1 MKKVVGLFVIFVLLC
16 VSLSIMNPRF
26 LSTANL
32 QNLARVVGMFGI
44 FSIGVG
50 FVIITGGID
59 LSVGSL
65 FALLGILLYLFLVQW
80 HIWWGLAV
88 ILILL
93 IAMLVGF
100 FHGLLVAK
108 LKVQPFIATLCGML
122 IYRGLA
128 QFIANDATKGF
139 GYSEGFERLNHLAT
153 GSLWGIPMPF
163 IFLVII
169 GFFTWLLLHQTVY
182 GRYLTAVGCNEQAT
196 RYSGVNT
203 DRVILCAYIISSFL
217 AGISAIL
224 LAFYSNAIAP
234 SSHGSF
240 YELYA
245 IAAAVLGGCSLRG
258 GEGTIIGIVI
268 GTALLQVLQNL
279 VNLLGIPS
287 SLNTSVMGAVILVSV
302 VVDLVMKAQK

>member
-1 MKKVVGLFVIFVLLC
+1 
-16 VSLSIMNPRF
+16 MNPRF
-26 LSTANL
+26 LSITNL

-65 FALLGILLYLFLVQW
+65 FAFLGIVLYMLLVQW
-80 HIWWGLAV
+80 HIPWVLAV
-88 ILILL
+88 GIILAIAL
-93 IAMLVGF
+93 IIGF
-100 FHGLLVAK
+100 FHGLLVS
-108 LKVQPFIATLCGML
+108 KVKIQPFIATLCGML

-128 QFIANDATKGF
+128 QFIAKDATKGF
-139 GYSEGFERLNHLAT
+139 GYAEGFEGLCRLST
-153 GSLWGIPMPF
+153 GAFLGVPMPF
-163 IFLVII
+163 ILLILV
-169 GFFTWLLLHQTVY
+169 GSVTWIVLHQTVY
-182 GRYLTAVGCNEQAT
+182 GRYLMAVGRNEEGV

-203 DRVILCAYIISSFL
+203 NLVILFAYIISSFL

-224 LAFYSNAIAP
+224 FAFYSNAIAP

-258 GEGTIIGIVI
+258 GEGTILGIIV
-268 GTALLQVLQNL
+268 GAALLQVLQNL

-287 SLNTSVMGAVILVSV
+287 SLNYAVMGGVILISV
-302 VVDLVMKAQK
+302 IVDQVMNRNKG